1 MNRFEEKDESACK
14 EGLVWACLIHWT
26 INNIVG
32 KTILL
37 FNKVHSQT
45 KMGKVKC
52 IWHAYFGLLGESN
65 DLNVLD
71 RSPLIWDLLGGVH
84 ALTSILK

>member
-1 MNRFEEKDESACK
+1 MNRFGEKDESARK
-14 EGLVWACLIHWT
+14 EGLVWPCLIHWT

-45 KMGKVKC
+45 TMGTSQMYRAC
-52 IWHAYFGLLGESN
+52 IFWIT
-65 DLNVLD
+65 
-71 RSPLIWDLLGGVH
+71 R
-84 ALTSILK
+84 TKQ

>member
-1 MNRFEEKDESACK
+1 MNRFGEKDESACK

-45 KMGKVKC
+45 KMG
-52 IWHAYFGLLGESN
+52 
-65 DLNVLD
+65 
-71 RSPLIWDLLGGVH
+71 
-84 ALTSILK
+84 TSQMYMACVFWITRTKQ

>member
-1 MNRFEEKDESACK
+1 VNRFGEKDESACK

-37 FNKVHSQT
+37 FKKVHSQMR
-45 KMGKVKC
+45 MG
-52 IWHAYFGLLGESN
+52 
-65 DLNVLD
+65 
-71 RSPLIWDLLGGVH
+71 
-84 ALTSILK
+84 TSHMHMACVFWITRTEQ